1 MADAM
6 VDESSGHCSR
16 VAGDCGSAASVP
28 YFISFQIVGSFI
40 FLNLVVAVILENFA
54 KLHNVDTKLVSASDL
69 ELFSEAWAI
78 YDPDADNYI
87 PVTDVP
93 DLLLLLPRPL
103 GLKGK
108 SKRQAV
114 KLCMLLD
121 LQTRNG
127 EVAFADLLQEI
138 VNNNYVQSG
147 ADLEELKEV
156 VPGVVVPPV
165 KIGGGLQPRRPLA
178 EEVAAVSLNLIFSQ
192 KVFEQ
197 PHVKAM
203 FLRMLGRA
211 RQRIEARGGPAD
223 PATYIQVYVKG
234 GFANLVGQVNTPSPG
249 ASFSADDAARACTDD
264 VYSTP
269 VGAPNDDY
277 VVGAGTYLSPP
288 SAAEGHHSLGA
299 VTALLKAAS
308 SIAAERLAAAKAEK
322 ARDFAMMS
330 RELGSLEGEL
340 ASQAV
345 AEWTATLEVDEDVIR
360 RFESQLARIDEMRT
374 RIAATTRRQREA
386 AQHYAELQRHTDVLS
401 LARERLNTAQSTASR
416 SEAEAVRAHEQLVR
430 DGAYAELEA
439 LYSEL
444 HPSTLQG
451 YRSHHRN
458 RQASPTRRYTTF
470 LHRLASAKSP
480 ASKAA
485 PRFGDHER
493 TSTPGSRVV
502 FV

>member
-1 MADAM
+1 MTTM
-6 VDESSGHCSR
+6 S
-16 VAGDCGSAASVP
+16 
-28 YFISFQIVGSFI
+28 
-40 FLNLVVAVILENFA
+40 LVREHTCRHLRQL
-54 KLHNVDTKLVSASDL
+54 KDTTRS
-69 ELFSEAWAI
+69 EL
-78 YDPDADNYI
+78 
-87 PVTDVP
+87 
-93 DLLLLLPRPL
+93 
-103 GLKGK
+103 
-108 SKRQAV
+108 
-114 KLCMLLD
+114 
-121 LQTRNG
+121 
-127 EVAFADLLQEI
+127 
-138 VNNNYVQSG
+138 
-147 ADLEELKEV
+147 
-156 VPGVVVPPV
+156 
-165 KIGGGLQPRRPLA
+165 
-178 EEVAAVSLNLIFSQ
+178 
-192 KVFEQ
+192 
-197 PHVKAM
+197 
-203 FLRMLGRA
+203 
-211 RQRIEARGGPAD
+211 
-223 PATYIQVYVKG
+223 
-234 GFANLVGQVNTPSPG
+234 
-249 ASFSADDAARACTDD
+249 
-264 VYSTP
+264 
-269 VGAPNDDY
+269 
-277 VVGAGTYLSPP
+277 
-288 SAAEGHHSLGA
+288 
-299 VTALLKAAS
+299 TALLKAAS